1 MKLKLL
7 FVFIACISFSF
18 INLEDKKEINI
29 SESSLTWKAYKVTG
43 EHFGSIQFKK
53 GHLSF
58 NDDDLIG
65 GSFIV
70 DMTSLKAEDMG
81 KMKNKYLTKHLK
93 SDDFFEVKKHPEASL
108 LITQVSKQMSKYS
121 ITADLT
127 IRGIT
132 KPVRFIMEVS
142 YHSAKAKVSINR
154 TDFGIKYRSDSF
166 FDDLKNKAIKDNFD
180 IDVNLI
186 F

>member
-1 MKLKLL
+1 MKFV
-7 FVFIACISFSF
+7 FVFIAFLSLSF
-18 INLEDKKEINI
+18 INTEEEKKEINI
-29 SESSLTWKAYKVTG
+29 SESTLLWKAYKITG

-58 NDDDLIG
+58 KENELIG
-65 GSFIV
+65 GYFTV

-108 LITQVSKQMSKYS
+108 ILNNVSKQDTGYNVGGE
-121 ITADLT
+121 LT

-132 KPVRFIMEVS
+132 KPINFNMILEGN
-142 YHSAKAKVSINR
+142 SAKAKVTINR
-154 TDFGIKYRSDSF
+154 TDFDIKYRSASF